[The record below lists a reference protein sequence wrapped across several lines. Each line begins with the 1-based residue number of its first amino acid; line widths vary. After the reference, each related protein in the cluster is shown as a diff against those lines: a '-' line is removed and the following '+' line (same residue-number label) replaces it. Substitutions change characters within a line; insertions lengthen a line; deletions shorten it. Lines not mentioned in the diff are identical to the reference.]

1 MLGASHPISK
11 SLCRKYPR
19 SALPDVQTISV
30 SNIALNRSTAD
41 IFIELYDDQRKNS
54 HVASATIKS
63 ERIGIMRRF
72 FQEKYDVEET

>member
-1 MLGASHPISK
+1 
-11 SLCRKYPR
+11 
-19 SALPDVQTISV
+19 VQAAV
-30 SNIALNRSTAD
+30 
-41 IFIELYDDQRKNS
+41 QKK